1 MTLRFNAD
9 CCCASTLSSG
19 YRCKNTQGFTLI
31 ETMVTLVLLA
41 LLMGLVMPMGISS
54 VDRAN
59 SRSELIELRRFV
71 SYAREY
77 AYNRGRTLELRFDGT
92 SVTSKER
99 PATSGQRSAPRGA
112 ALKPQTFQTLFFSPQ
127 TVIVNE
133 LGFVN
138 VNEVTYQSQGRQ
150 GSLKLVEM
158 GSGKP

>member
-1 MTLRFNAD
+1 MTLRFNAA
-9 CCCASTLSSG
+9 CRCASALSAG
-19 YRCKNTQGFTLI
+19 YRHKNTLGFTLI

-41 LLMGLVMPMGISS
+41 LLMGLVMPMGVSS

-59 SRSELIELRRFV
+59 ARSELIELRRFV
-71 SYAREY
+71 SFAREY
-77 AYNRGRTLELRFDGT
+77 AYNRGRQIELTFDGT

-99 PATSGQRSAPRGA
+99 PATSGQRSAPRAA
-112 ALKPQTFQTLFFSPQ
+112 ALKPQTFQTLFFNPQ

-150 GSLKLVEM
+150 DSLKLVEL
-158 GSGKP
+158 GSGKR